1 MCIGRVSS
9 GNRTL
14 LGIQRRGRVGVVS
27 SSSKLAT
34 PSCSSSPR
42 YYWGRERKRDGERER
57 ERERDG
63 ERERERE
70 RERKRDGER
79 ERERDGEREREIKP
93 CYVQV

>member
-42 YYWGRERKRDGERER
+42 YYGGGGEVGRRKRLNCVMSKLELLLTR
-57 ERERDG
+57 
-63 ERERERE
+63 
-70 RERKRDGER
+70 
-79 ERERDGEREREIKP
+79 
-93 CYVQV
+93 C

>member
-34 PSCSSSPR
+34 LSCSSSPR
-42 YYWGRERKRDGERER
+42 YYWERER
-57 ERERDG
+57 EMEEGREKLNHAMSKFELLLTR
-63 ERERERE
+63 
-70 RERKRDGER
+70 
-79 ERERDGEREREIKP
+79 
-93 CYVQV
+93 C